1 MTRPGSR
8 GLFSNWKD
16 TMVRMRA
23 SSLFLLAALLHG
35 CASPSDDGEDGFR
48 FAGDWCTRGTLST
61 SGLPFTA
68 PAHIGG
74 LFIQEGGRVL
84 GSGAVKR
91 AGDDILWPSRYAGD
105 IVGERLLLEVTPLE
119 ENPEAPRFAID
130 LDRRTANELVGPATG
145 DPGFTG
151 TITLVR
157 LGPRCFS

>member
-1 MTRPGSR
+1 MSGLASPGPS
-8 GLFSNWKD
+8 STWKD

-23 SSLFLLAALLHG
+23 ASLLLLAALLQG
-35 CASPSDDGEDGFR
+35 CVSPSDGEDGFR

-74 LFIQEGGRVL
+74 LFVQEGNQVL

-130 LDRRTANELVGPATG
+130 LDRRTANELVGTATG
-145 DPGFTG
+145 DPGFAG